1 MTDRARFNAARDKV
15 YQYNLKGLAHPPRDP
30 ERIDRVL
37 DLLGKL
43 WKKQPDQRL
52 GQLLVNAKLPTDNE
66 SDLFNIE
73 DDKTLVL
80 LEALYQRWSG
90 GE

>member
-1 MTDRARFNAARDKV
+1 MNEQERKARFSAALDRYPK
-15 YQYNLKGLAHPPRDP
+15 NHNFRPRDP
-30 ERIDRVL
+30 DRIDRML

-52 GQLLVNAKLPTDNE
+52 GQLLVNAKLPTANE

-80 LEALYQRWSG
+80 LEALYQRWNG